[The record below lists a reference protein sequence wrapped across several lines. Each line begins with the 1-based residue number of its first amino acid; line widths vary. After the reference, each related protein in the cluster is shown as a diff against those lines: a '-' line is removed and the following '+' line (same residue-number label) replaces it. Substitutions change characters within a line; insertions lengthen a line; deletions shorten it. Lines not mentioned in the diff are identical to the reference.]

1 MNQVSTEYYAWES
14 IVPKC
19 YSGASW
25 TLGSWEIPL
34 ESLMCIIVPFRKG
47 FTSHDSMVIILKH
60 QGGEASLAAK
70 IRLATTREVVNISYT
85 IFSCY

>member
-34 ESLMCIIVPFRKG
+34 ESMMCVIVPFRKG

-60 QGGEASLAAK
+60 RRDEPLLTAQIVQGK
-70 IRLATTREVVNISYT
+70 D
-85 IFSCY
+85 